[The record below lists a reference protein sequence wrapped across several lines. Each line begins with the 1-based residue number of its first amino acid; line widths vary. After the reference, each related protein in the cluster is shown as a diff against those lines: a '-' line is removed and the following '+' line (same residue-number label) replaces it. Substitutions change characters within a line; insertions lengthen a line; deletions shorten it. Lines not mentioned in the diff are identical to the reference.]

1 MSQSCF
7 SQIRVFFERFP
18 VSSIAKL
25 ALMAAL
31 LPVTVRADIIPPW
44 GGKRPERPTP
54 PPPLILVKGPEI
66 LEKIR
71 KAGFDCAGLN
81 DVLEQPQPGVDP
93 ATYEAQHLMPLKVT
107 CQNGKHF
114 FVTLPFTSKDAGGEV
129 LSLD

>member
-1 MSQSCF
+1 MTQSCF
-7 SQIRVFFERFP
+7 SELRVFFERFP
-18 VSSIAKL
+18 VSSVAKL
-25 ALMAAL
+25 ALIVAL
-31 LPVTVRADIIPPW
+31 LPVTVRADVLPPW
-44 GGKRPERPTP
+44 GGKRPDRPTP
-54 PPPLILVKGPEI
+54 APLILVKGPAI

-71 KAGFDCAGLN
+71 KAGFDCAGLR

-114 FVTLPFTSKDAGGEV
+114 FVTLPSTSKDAGGEV